1 VTKTAVLVTDRQL
14 LPARRGNV
22 IRIVGM
28 LRSLRALG
36 WRVVLICLSSAGSDD
51 ALREEADEIF
61 RVRARAFDGGE
72 VAAFDSRPFQS
83 AVEWVVAARRP
94 QLVITE
100 YAWLAPALTRLRT
113 VKRVVD
119 CHDVLHQRTSR
130 FDAAGLDP
138 WVRCTPGQER
148 ALLRHADLL
157 LTGQN
162 DDRDILRALL
172 PSTPVTCVFPRI
184 DAVMG
189 PSAPRTNTRVLAVGA
204 FHAGNDGIPR
214 FAAHA
219 WPAVIGAVPGARLDV
234 VGSVRAGAPGP
245 GVAFVGEVDDLSDW
259 YRSAAVVVCPVEVGS
274 GVKIKMIEALRYGK
288 AVVATSA
295 AVEGLPPANEPAWV
309 EARTIDECAEA
320 TASLLSRP
328 DDRVALELRA
338 QAYAARHF
346 SPESIGRDLDAALA
360 SSRRAHWLLT
370 RAATAMR

>member
-1 VTKTAVLVTDRQL
+1 
-14 LPARRGNV
+14 
-22 IRIVGM
+22 
-28 LRSLRALG
+28 
-36 WRVVLICLSSAGSDD
+36 
-51 ALREEADEIF
+51 
-61 RVRARAFDGGE
+61 
-72 VAAFDSRPFQS
+72 
-83 AVEWVVAARRP
+83 
-94 QLVITE
+94 
-100 YAWLAPALTRLRT
+100 
-113 VKRVVD
+113 
-119 CHDVLHQRTSR
+119 
-130 FDAAGLDP
+130 
-138 WVRCTPGQER
+138 
-148 ALLRHADLL
+148 
-157 LTGQN
+157 
-162 DDRDILRALL
+162 
-172 PSTPVTCVFPRI
+172 
-184 DAVMG
+184 VMG

-288 AVVATSA
+288 AVVAMSA
-295 AVEGLPPANEPAWV
+295 AVDGLPPANEPAWV

-346 SPESIGRDLDAALA
+346 SPERIDGDLDAALA
-360 SSRRAHWLLT
+360 SNRRTRRLLT
-370 RAATAMR
+370 RAAAAMR